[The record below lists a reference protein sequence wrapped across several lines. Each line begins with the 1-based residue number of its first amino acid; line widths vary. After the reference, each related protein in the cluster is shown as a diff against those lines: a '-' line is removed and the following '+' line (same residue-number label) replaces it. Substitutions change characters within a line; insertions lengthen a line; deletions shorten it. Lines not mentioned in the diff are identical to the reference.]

1 MRRIAG
7 MTPKTNK
14 ERQDKLRQTRAA
26 QGIKRL
32 ELYAHPEDWPR
43 IRAYAEK
50 LTRKRVVAPA
60 ISL

>member
-1 MRRIAG
+1 

-26 QGIKRL
+26 QGLKRL
-32 ELYAHPEDWPR
+32 ELYAHPKDWPR

-50 LTRKRVVAPA
+50 LTKKRVVAPA